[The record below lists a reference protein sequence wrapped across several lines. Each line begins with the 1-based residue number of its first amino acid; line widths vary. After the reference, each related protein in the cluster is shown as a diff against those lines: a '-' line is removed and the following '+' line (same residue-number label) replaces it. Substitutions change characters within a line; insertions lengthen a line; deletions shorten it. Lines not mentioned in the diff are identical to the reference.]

1 MTKFLLKKRSTEMK
15 AKKLTLAMLGLVSAF
30 TLAACSNSQDIITMK
45 GGTIT
50 VDEFYEE
57 VKTDQS
63 AQQRLTT
70 MVISKV
76 ANDNYGDKVD
86 KKQVDK
92 QFKETKEQFGDSFS
106 QQLAMAGMTEDS
118 YKDSIK
124 DGLAFQEMLKAHIK
138 ITDKDLKEIW
148 ATYHPDV
155 DVQLISVNEEDKAKD
170 LAEKAKSED
179 FAKLAK
185 ENSTHASATD
195 EGKVT
200 IKSTDTTLPEEVKEA
215 AYKLKD
221 GEVSDLITVSGFNG
235 YEETKEFYIVKMVKN
250 KEKGNDMTPY
260 KKELKKIATDQKMSD
275 QAFQTKVL
283 GDEFKKANVKVK
295 DKDLTSLLAA
305 FLPQEEKTN
314 KTKENKKT
322 EKKDTKKED
331 DKKEE
336 KTDETK

>member
-1 MTKFLLKKRSTEMK
+1 MK
-15 AKKLTLAMLGLVSAF
+15 AKKFKLAMIGLVSAF
-30 TLAACSNSQDIITMK
+30 TLAACSSSQDIITMK

-70 MVISKV
+70 MIISKV

-86 KKQVDK
+86 KKEVDK
-92 QFKETKEQFGDSFS
+92 QFKETKEQFGESFS

-118 YKDSIK
+118 YKDSIR

-138 ITDKDLKEIW
+138 ISDKDLKEIW
-148 ATYHPDV
+148 ANYHPDV
-155 DVQLISVNEEDKAKD
+155 EVQLISVNEEDKAKELVD
-170 LAEKAKSED
+170 KAKKED

-185 ENSTHASATD
+185 DNSTHASATD

-200 IKSTDTTLPEEVKEA
+200 IKSTDNTLPEEVKEA

-235 YEETKEFYIVKMVKN
+235 YEETKEFYIVKMIKN
-250 KEKGNDMTPY
+250 KEKGNDMAPY

-275 QAFQTKVL
+275 QAFQTEVL
-283 GDEFKKANVKVK
+283 GEEFKKANVKVK
-295 DKDLTSLLAA
+295 DKDLTSLLAN
-305 FLPQEEKTN
+305 FLPQEEKTDE
-314 KTKENKKT
+314 TKDN
-322 EKKDTKKED
+322 KKDTKKED
-331 DKKEE
+331 NKKEE